1 MKFHAERTGQPHLVG
16 WASDSGGSARFLGS
30 MPLTEVLA
38 WLDQRAAR
46 VGHNWHDL
54 HWRSSALALLG
65 KFGEARRLQ
74 SEYHRG
80 LEERGDVLNLG
91 SHLAQ
96 DAAALELLDGN
107 PAAAAVIAERG
118 CSILEEAGE
127 RAWLSTGACRYAQ
140 ALYELG
146 RLEEAEEWA
155 RKGSDMGDRD
165 DMATQIM
172 AGQVRAKV
180 LARRGQRIEAERL
193 AREAMAWS
201 DGTNSP
207 VGQGDVRSDLAE
219 VLELEGRREE
229 ATAALHEALERYE
242 RKGALVPAGRVRERL
257 AALEP
262 ASA

>member
-1 MKFHAERTGQPHLVG
+1 VPAGHVTAGVIEASFHVFGGNAEHSQ
-16 WASDSGGSARFLGS
+16 SCC
-30 MPLTEVLA
+30 
-38 WLDQRAAR
+38 QRAAK
-46 VGHNWHDL
+46 VGHNSHDL
-54 HWRSSALALLG
+54 HLRSSALALLG
-65 KFGEARRLQ
+65 KFDEARRLQ

-229 ATAALHEALERYE
+229 ATSSPHGQTEGSTAWVDDRFGGSRYD
-242 RKGALVPAGRVRERL
+242 ADCCA
-257 AALEP
+257 
-262 ASA
+262 